1 MKNGELGGNHKDT
14 KAPSGDRQAGAEWGG
29 AGPGATTCSRSGRGL
44 DFDGDVVVMRRGGAG
59 DSAVAWNRLTVW
71 KTRGG
76 AMDLKLNGQTAV
88 VAGGASGIGLASV
101 RLLLAEGAKVA
112 IWDLGDSAAR
122 AVQGLIETNPALER
136 VVQAVSADVTR
147 SDQLVYRPLNRVK

>member
-1 MKNGELGGNHKDT
+1 
-14 KAPSGDRQAGAEWGG
+14 
-29 AGPGATTCSRSGRGL
+29 
-44 DFDGDVVVMRRGGAG
+44 
-59 DSAVAWNRLTVW
+59 
-71 KTRGG
+71 
-76 AMDLKLNGQTAV
+76 MDLKLNGQTAV

-136 VVQAVSADVTR
+136 VVQAVSADVAR